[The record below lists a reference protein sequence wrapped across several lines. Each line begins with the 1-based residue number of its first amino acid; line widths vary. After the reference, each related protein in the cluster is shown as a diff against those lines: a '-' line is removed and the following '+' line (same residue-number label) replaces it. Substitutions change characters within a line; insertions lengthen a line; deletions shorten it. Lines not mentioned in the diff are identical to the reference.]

1 MPELPEVETTRR
13 GLERTMVDRTIDRA
27 YFRAPGLRWPFP
39 DQMAERLAGGRVQ
52 QIGRRG
58 KYLLISLSSDSTL
71 IAHLGM
77 SGRFTVRTGIGPGQD
92 SSIGDVLDKHDHVV
106 FRLSDGVAIVYN
118 DPRRFGMM
126 DIAPTAELGRHR
138 SLSGLGP
145 DPLGNDFNSVTLE
158 QRLSGRT
165 ASIKS
170 TLMDQRTVAGLGNIY
185 VSEALWSARISP
197 QRASGDVAGIGC
209 GSLVGS
215 IRRVLQDAIDAG
227 GSTLKDHRQVEG
239 ELGYFQHQFKVYG
252 REDQPCVRKGCAGT
266 VSRLV
271 QSGRSTFCC
280 ESCQS

>member
-1 MPELPEVETTRR
+1 
-13 GLERTMVDRTIDRA
+13 MVDRSIDQA
-27 YFRAPGLRWPFP
+27 DLHAPGLRWPFP
-39 DQMAERLAGGRVQ
+39 EQMAKRLAGRRVQ
-52 QIGRRG
+52 QISRRG
-58 KYLLISLSSDSTL
+58 KFLLISLSSDSTL

-77 SGRFTVRTGIGPGQD
+77 SGRFTVSTGIGTGED
-92 SSIGDVLDKHDHVV
+92 SSKDDVLDKHDHVV
-106 FRLSDGVAIVYN
+106 LWLSDGVAVVYN

-145 DPLGNDFNSVTLE
+145 DPMGNDFNATTLE
-158 QRLSGRT
+158 RRLSGRT

-185 VSEALWSARISP
+185 VSEALWSAGISP
-197 QRASGDVAGIGC
+197 LRASGDVAGSGC
-209 GSLVGS
+209 DSLVGS
-215 IRRVLQDAIDAG
+215 IRQVLKDAINAG

-239 ELGYFQHQFKVYG
+239 ELGYFQHHFKAYG
-252 REDQPCVRKGCAGT
+252 REGQPCLRRGCAGT
-266 VSRLV
+266 VSRFV